1 MDIYKVS
8 AHSLCLFLVLFFLF
22 VSASEHQH
30 VFVSALRLFR
40 VSINHSGY
48 LFVQNSIMNVSLFGV
63 KIFVKG
69 RPDDAVV
76 VYGYAELLCKL
87 VQVG

>member
-1 MDIYKVS
+1 
-8 AHSLCLFLVLFFLF
+8 
-22 VSASEHQH
+22 
-30 VFVSALRLFR
+30 
-40 VSINHSGY
+40 
-48 LFVQNSIMNVSLFGV
+48 MNVSLFGV

-87 VQVG
+87 VQVGWISSFNYLSTFGRLLR